1 MSPSRVP
8 PPPRPCPLLCPIMRE
23 IPLDGDNDGIS
34 ASYVVEV
41 AARVAAVEEGV
52 KGRVGNG
59 GEGIDEVSLGL
70 YKFVLGFISS
80 YWAL

>member
-1 MSPSRVP
+1 
-8 PPPRPCPLLCPIMRE
+8 MRE
-23 IPLDGDNDGIS
+23 IPLDGDNGGIS

-59 GEGIDEVSLGL
+59 GEGFDEVSLGL
-70 YKFVLGFISS
+70 YKFVLGFISW

>member
-1 MSPSRVP
+1 
-8 PPPRPCPLLCPIMRE
+8 MRE

-34 ASYVVEV
+34 ACYVVEV

-52 KGRVGNG
+52 KGRVCNG

-80 YWAL
+80 YWTLGVRIA